1 MDSDDNSIFDKKDTR
16 NFRVPNGRRVS
27 KRVLKVL
34 QIAKAM
40 VGALLGSRAP
50 ELFFSRKN
58 RQHIKI
64 CGEKQPFVHE
74 LGEKNTFSGAQR
86 APEKLFFV

>member
-1 MDSDDNSIFDKKDTR
+1 MDSDDSSIFDQKKTK
-16 NFRVPNGRRVS
+16 FRVPNGRRVS

-58 RQHIKI
+58 RQHI
-64 CGEKQPFVHE
+64 
-74 LGEKNTFSGAQR
+74 
-86 APEKLFFV
+86 